1 MGTDCSQTCPP
12 SCHRA
17 MSIASTAVAGLHRPW
32 KTAFLSAQL
41 LHTALKQRRL
51 WPVAGKWDGGHCN
64 VRCCR
69 QPTNLPHPGEATHTL
84 PKGST
89 AGSSGSLGGVQVS
102 RIGWSANF
110 VGGTALCEPPCA
122 DCVAGA
128 TLLHTFSHCL
138 SSVGGGPPMREVARC
153 LQLPCLQCPPPHC
166 P

>member
-69 QPTNLPHPGEATHTL
+69 QPTNLPHQGEATHIH
-84 PKGST
+84 PI
-89 AGSSGSLGGVQVS
+89 GSLAWQQWELGGCAKCAKSVKHLQHGTLCPLCTRLAEQTHS
-102 RIGWSANF
+102 RR
-110 VGGTALCEPPCA
+110 GTRFLTWVPIVHRSTDACQSP
-122 DCVAGA
+122 
-128 TLLHTFSHCL
+128 
-138 SSVGGGPPMREVARC
+138 ARS
-153 LQLPCLQCPPPHC
+153 
-166 P
+166 